1 MTRERNH
8 PDRFLAYDRRHI
20 DSLPEIAA
28 LTADQRRALEVV
40 SSVLP
45 FRVNNYVVDEL
56 IDWSAVPD
64 DPIFQLTFPQ
74 RGMLAP
80 GDYARI
86 DGMMRHGASA
96 AQVSEAARQIQRRL
110 NPHPAGQRELN
121 VPREGGV
128 RLAGIQHKY
137 RETVLFF
144 PRQGQTCHA
153 YCSYCFRWPQFVG
166 LEDLRFA
173 SGEADDLVRYLQAH
187 PEVNSVLFTGGDPLV
202 MRTKLLRRYVEPL
215 LDAGLPQLTSIRFG
229 TKALAYW
236 PQRVVTDADADDL
249 LRLFE
254 RVVQSGRTLAFMA
267 HYSHP
272 RELSTDIAQTA
283 LRRVLATGAVV
294 RCQAPVVKHVNDDA
308 DVWAELWR
316 TQVRLGAVPYYMFV
330 ARDTGARRYFE
341 IPLVRAYDIYRDAI
355 SRVSGLA
362 RTVRGP
368 SMSATPGKVVIDG
381 TAEIAGQ
388 RVFVLRL
395 LQARDPAWV
404 GRPFFAALDEAAAW
418 FDDLVPALGHSQFFF
433 TPELVSL
440 ERGSEARPWL
450 GSPRR
455 KLPVLAGDRQ
465 VGDAA

>member
-1 MTRERNH
+1 
-8 PDRFLAYDRRHI
+8 
-20 DSLPEIAA
+20 
-28 LTADQRRALEVV
+28 
-40 SSVLP
+40 
-45 FRVNNYVVDEL
+45 
-56 IDWSAVPD
+56 
-64 DPIFQLTFPQ
+64 
-74 RGMLAP
+74 
-80 GDYARI
+80 
-86 DGMMRHGASA
+86 
-96 AQVSEAARQIQRRL
+96 
-110 NPHPAGQRELN
+110 
-121 VPREGGV
+121 
-128 RLAGIQHKY
+128 
-137 RETVLFF
+137 
-144 PRQGQTCHA
+144 
-153 YCSYCFRWPQFVG
+153 
-166 LEDLRFA
+166 
-173 SGEADDLVRYLQAH
+173 
-187 PEVNSVLFTGGDPLV
+187 
-202 MRTKLLRRYVEPL
+202 
-215 LDAGLPQLTSIRFG
+215 
-229 TKALAYW
+229 
-236 PQRVVTDADADDL
+236 
-249 LRLFE
+249 
-254 RVVQSGRTLAFMA
+254 MA

-272 RELSTDIAQTA
+272 RELSTGIAQKA

-341 IPLVRAYDIYRDAI
+341 IPLVRAHDIYRDAM

-381 TAEIAGQ
+381 MAEIAGE

-418 FDDLVPALGHSQFFF
+418 FDDLVPAFGRPQFFF

-450 GSPRR
+450 GTARR
-455 KLPVLAGDRQ
+455 KLPVVAGDRQ